1 MTPQLKDSKQL
12 IAGGLALVA
21 LAGAA
26 FVLTRALGRLLAE
39 LLMTEI
45 DMQGGLTMVDTGAI
59 PVIVSSDGRG
69 PDGD

>member
-1 MTPQLKDSKQL
+1 MNMKSQRM
-12 IAGGLALVA
+12 IASGLALVA

>member
-1 MTPQLKDSKQL
+1 MTPQLKDGKQL

-21 LAGAA
+21 LAGAT

-39 LLMTEI
+39 LLMAEI

-59 PVIVSSDGRG
+59 PVIVGSDGRG
-69 PDGD
+69 PDGA

>member
-21 LAGAA
+21 LAGAT
-26 FVLTRALGRLLAE
+26 FVLTRALGRLLTG
-39 LLMTEI
+39 LLMAE
-45 DMQGGLTMVDTGAI
+45 MEGGLTILDTGAI

-69 PDGD
+69 PDGA